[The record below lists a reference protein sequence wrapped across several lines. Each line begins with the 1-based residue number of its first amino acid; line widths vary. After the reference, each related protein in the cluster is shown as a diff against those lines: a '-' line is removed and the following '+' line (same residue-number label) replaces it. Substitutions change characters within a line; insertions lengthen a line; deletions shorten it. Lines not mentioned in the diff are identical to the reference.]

1 MISFIFFNTNEL
13 KNALDYLEQLN
24 RSFNSNL
31 LPLGSNEQINKTIE
45 LKNDQK
51 IEESIK
57 ILNLAIECIGEYQEF
72 IISLSSENQTQNN

>member
-13 KNALDYLEQLN
+13 KNALDYL
-24 RSFNSNL
+24 
-31 LPLGSNEQINKTIE
+31 EQINKTIE

-72 IISLSSENQTQNN
+72 IIS

>member
-31 LPLGSNEQINKTIE
+31 LPLGSNKQINKTIE

-57 ILNLAIECIGEYQEF
+57 ILNLAVECIGEYQEF

>member
-13 KNALDYLEQLN
+13 KNALDYLE
-24 RSFNSNL
+24 
-31 LPLGSNEQINKTIE
+31 EINKTIE

-51 IEESIK
+51 FEESIK
-57 ILNLAIECIGEYQEF
+57 ILNLAVECIGEYQEF

>member
-13 KNALDYLEQLN
+13 KNALDYL
-24 RSFNSNL
+24 
-31 LPLGSNEQINKTIE
+31 EQINKTIE

-57 ILNLAIECIGEYQEF
+57 ILKLAVECIGEYQEF